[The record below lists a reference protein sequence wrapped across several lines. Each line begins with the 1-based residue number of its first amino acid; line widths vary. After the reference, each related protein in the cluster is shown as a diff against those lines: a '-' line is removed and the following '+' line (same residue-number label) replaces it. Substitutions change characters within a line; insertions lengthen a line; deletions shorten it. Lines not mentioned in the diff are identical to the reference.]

1 MFTTVYNEDI
11 NDVGVYPIKYRVF
24 PSKYP
29 VNSIESPKPFNITIV
44 DPCSP
49 PKSLTAPILK
59 DYVYTITDIASSYQ
73 IPEFVVIPVWCNIA
87 YTYTIVNPAGAK
99 AVAFDSDPADRIFT
113 FSNLQDLFLAGKN
126 FTNYIITVQAE
137 SGNTATI
144 KKTSNFN
151 LTLKNPCIDPKY
163 LSIEPVPIPT
173 GLTYE
178 LYEFN
183 ITGFKWNHDPFVVKT
198 GPIMHSL
205 CGNLVYNCTW
215 EGALINPAVAP
226 LS

>member
-1 MFTTVYNEDI
+1 M
-11 NDVGVYPIKYRVF
+11 
-24 PSKYP
+24 
-29 VNSIESPKPFNITIV
+29 
-44 DPCSP
+44 
-49 PKSLTAPILK
+49 
-59 DYVYTITDIASSYQ
+59 
-73 IPEFVVIPVWCNIA
+73 VIPVWCNIA

-163 LSIEPVPIPT
+163 LSIDPVPMPT

-198 GPIMHSL
+198 VPIMHSL

-215 EGALINPAVAP
+215 EEALINPAVAP